1 MERGT
6 GNGRAQGQHVNHL
19 ATGAVLLGALLSAG
33 CSDDGLKGE
42 LATKPAYADMSGMFY
57 GDMCRPGGPETASGR
72 TRALRIQTN
81 TQACAVLYLDGVEK
95 TGELMIYP
103 WRKGVHPACDG
114 LADRLRHHRAHRR
127 VMEEVGRL
135 CGTR

>member
-1 MERGT
+1 MGRGT
-6 GNGRAQGQHVNHL
+6 GSGRAQRQNVNHL
-19 ATGAVLLGALLSAG
+19 VFWSVLLGALSSAG
-33 CSDDGLKGE
+33 CSEDGLKGE

-57 GDMCRPGGPETASGR
+57 GNMCRPNGPEIANGR

-81 TQACAVLYLDGVEK
+81 TQECAVLYLDGVER

-103 WRKGVHPACDG
+103 WRKGVYPACEG
-114 LADRLRHHRAHRR
+114 LADRLRDHHAHRR
-127 VMEEVGRL
+127 VMEEVGRR